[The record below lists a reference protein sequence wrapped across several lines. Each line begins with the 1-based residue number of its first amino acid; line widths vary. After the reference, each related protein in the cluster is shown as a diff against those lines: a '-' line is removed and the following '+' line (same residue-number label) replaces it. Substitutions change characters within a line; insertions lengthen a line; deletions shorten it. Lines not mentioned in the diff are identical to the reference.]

1 MDRSGKQIDNV
12 SDLPPQAQAIF
23 ARLGIKPTELTPD
36 QAKRVTTIINNKS
49 KPGPSPSRPSGR
61 APPPPPSSGQP
72 PSSGPP
78 PPPAPAPPPP
88 PPGPGPPP
96 PPSGRGTSASGKFHT
111 KNLPGVIHY

>member
-49 KPGPSPSRPSGR
+49 KPGAGAPPSRPSGR
-61 APPPPPSSGQP
+61 APPPP

-96 PPSGRGTSASGKFHT
+96 PPLATVSGKFHYLI
-111 KNLPGVIHY
+111 NLT